1 MKIAKVVE
9 EMDGALQNRS
19 NHSINRA
26 LYFQLVSQPALEA
39 FRGDCWKQIKAR
51 LYNKLS
57 IQYLKVYT

>member
-39 FRGDCWKQIKAR
+39 FGGTAE
-51 LYNKLS
+51 NK
-57 IQYLKVYT
+57 